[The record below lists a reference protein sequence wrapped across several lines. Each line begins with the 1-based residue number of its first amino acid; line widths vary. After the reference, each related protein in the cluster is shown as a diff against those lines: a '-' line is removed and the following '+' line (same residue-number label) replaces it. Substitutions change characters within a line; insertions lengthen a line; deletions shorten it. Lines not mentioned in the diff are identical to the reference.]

1 MMDRSLRHRLSKV
14 EKLASAALKKREEE
28 KRKAIQENTRHA
40 RYHATAV
47 AAIVLAGQPKLDE
60 PLILAWERA
69 LQHYKINVNG
79 FRRLDVQLKAAQ
91 QLLPIIMQGEELPA
105 RFAEI
110 FETAPAW
117 LLQFTRMAWDAHLLE
132 IHMPDIS
139 EKLGWVVQGTR
150 KRDSGLCFHPGH

>member
-1 MMDRSLRHRLSKV
+1 M
-14 EKLASAALKKREEE
+14 
-28 KRKAIQENTRHA
+28 
-40 RYHATAV
+40 

-60 PLILAWERA
+60 PLILAWDRT

-79 FRRLDVQLKAAQ
+79 FRRLDNQLKAAQ
-91 QLLPIIMQGEELPA
+91 QLLPIIMKGEELLA

-117 LLQFTRMAWDAHLLE
+117 LLQFTGMAWDAHLLE

-139 EKLGWVVQGTR
+139 KKLRMGSAGYEEARQWPLLPSGTLTAGDPIPDIDPR
-150 KRDSGLCFHPGH
+150 QLWLDWNFVL